1 MCLVC
6 GHCVWSYMP
15 VSKAIKDFWDG
26 QTWALQ
32 AVFFS
37 LFFGWN
43 FPTLHIFNITIFIED
58 CVFLSILLFSCHISY
73 RSDCCPLFQASSILL
88 IHWRRRGLMLRFS
101 QFSLSFLWTHDLGCV
116 KWTACAVCRLA
127 LSSPQERNLQR
138 TRMCHCGSD
147 ILWPSA
153 VTGWQFLWPAC
164 FSFLLAIICNHLE
177 LSHQVCQH
185 RYYDREVFF
194 ISAAADC
201 SSVWFITTFPHFRFL
216 LLHFTALVRLHSL
229 ETHATAFPLS
239 WEIHVN
245 SRDMLLL
252 LLLF

>member
-1 MCLVC
+1 M
-6 GHCVWSYMP
+6 
-15 VSKAIKDFWDG
+15 
-26 QTWALQ
+26 
-32 AVFFS
+32 
-37 LFFGWN
+37 
-43 FPTLHIFNITIFIED
+43 
-58 CVFLSILLFSCHISY
+58 
-73 RSDCCPLFQASSILL
+73 R
-88 IHWRRRGLMLRFS
+88 RFS
-101 QFSLSFLWTHDLGCV
+101 EFSFFLLDTWTWVREVNGLCRLGIVVLSSLS
-116 KWTACAVCRLA
+116 ASRLA
-127 LSSPQERNLQR
+127 LTSPQERNLLK

-153 VTGWQFLWPAC
+153 VTEWQFLWPAC

-194 ISAAADC
+194 ISDC
-201 SSVWFITTFPHFRFL
+201 SSIWFITTFPHFRFL
-216 LLHFTALVRLHSL
+216 LPHFTALVRLHSL

-252 LLLF
+252 LLLL